1 MCPCFAPLTNLC
13 RPSHEVFTQVVEDT
27 MLAGAD
33 LRECHFYG
41 AVMRRPDLSRTWL
54 EEADFTPFVQFIQ
67 WPVVD
72 MVMVYLPYK
81 LHDLR
86 RCTNVKQVICS

>member
-1 MCPCFAPLTNLC
+1 
-13 RPSHEVFTQVVEDT
+13 

-54 EEADFTPFVQFIQ
+54 EDADFAPFVQFIQ

-72 MVMVYLPYK
+72 MAMVCLPYK

-86 RCTNVKQVICS
+86 RCTNVTQVICS